1 MGSRKFSRISLQM
14 EAFISC
20 NSDAFKVEL
29 DNLSLNGMF
38 IRSGEQLS
46 VADDV
51 QITLYLK
58 GPESRLDVSICIQ
71 GRVVRSAEGQVA
83 IQFLNMDLD
92 SYTQLRNIMSYNA
105 VDSDRIIAEFINSL
119 IPSED
124 WLRKAI

>member
-1 MGSRKFSRISLQM
+1 
-14 EAFISC
+14 
-20 NSDAFKVEL
+20 VEL

-71 GRVVRSAEGQVA
+71 GRVVRSVEGQVA

-119 IPSED
+119 IPSDD
-124 WLRKAI
+124 WLRTAI

>member
-1 MGSRKFSRISLQM
+1 MGPRKFSRISLQM

-20 NSDAFKVEL
+20 HSRAFKVEL

-71 GRVVRSAEGQVA
+71 GRVVRSVEGQVA

-119 IPSED
+119 IPSDD
-124 WLRKAI
+124 WLRTAI